1 MSIENNSDNEN
12 IEKNVGLKPNLQVA
26 SYIIF
31 CFNIKKIIV
40 GIILIICFSF
50 AYCETSLASI
60 DKGKWI
66 VVKDKM
72 DKMRCPVSANLL
84 PDGNVLIMGGED
96 ESADTAEIFDPK
108 QMKIIKSIPLTDK
121 RFYGFNAIS
130 LRNGDVLVI
139 NGSHKFSNIEY
150 PKLFD
155 SKTYKFIDLPE
166 KIFSREVY
174 PILLKNGN
182 VLIVPINYANFE
194 NSKKEH
200 PYQIYDVKTKK
211 IYTKETDVPVAIGA
225 QKFYFTLDNGDIV
238 FLYMKKKY
246 IYRNEEDKFEE
257 FGIDNGQDSRV
268 KVQINTKE
276 YLEFAPGDENTKGHI
291 YNIINGQERTVTNTI
306 PQTCRFPAP
315 IKTILLDNG
324 NIFIIGINEKSR
336 KNEYQNIKQEYKNK
350 LKRRYSAYIYNKD
363 KNKFYEVFP
372 LPIPVT
378 KAGIVKLKNGDVLV
392 AGGGYRNVKRS
403 LTEYSN
409 RIQIYKYKH

>member
-1 MSIENNSDNEN
+1 MT
-12 IEKNVGLKPNLQVA
+12 KL
-26 SYIIF
+26 
-31 CFNIKKIIV
+31 NIKKFFSIFLTVII
-40 GIILIICFSF
+40 IISALYFSEKCF
-50 AYCETSLASI
+50 AMA

-66 VVKDKM
+66 IVKDKM
-72 DKMRCPVSANLL
+72 DKPRFPVSANLL

-130 LRNGDVLVI
+130 LKNGDVLVI

-225 QKFYFTLDNGDIV
+225 QKFYFTLENGDIV
-238 FLYMKKKY
+238 FMHIKKKY
-246 IYRNEEDKFEE
+246 IYRIDQDKFEE
-257 FGIDNGQDSRV
+257 FGNYNGEELKV
-268 KVQINTKE
+268 KVQLNSRE
-276 YLEFAPGDENTKGHI
+276 YLEFTPHEKMTTGHI
-291 YNIINGQERTVTNTI
+291 FDILSEKERTINNTI

-315 IKTILLDNG
+315 IKTIVLDNG
-324 NIFIIGINEKSR
+324 NVFIIGINEKSI
-336 KNEYQNIKQEYKNK
+336 KNEYGNPKQKYKNQ
-350 LKRRYSAYIYNKD
+350 LKRKYTVYIYS
-363 KNKFYEVFP
+363 KNENRFYEVTS
-372 LPIPVT
+372 LPYPVVN
-378 KAGIVKLKNGDVLV
+378 AGVVKLKNGDILIV
-392 AGGGYRNVKRS
+392 GGAYRNVKKN
-403 LTEYSN
+403 LTEYPN
-409 RIQIYKYKH
+409 IIQIYKYN